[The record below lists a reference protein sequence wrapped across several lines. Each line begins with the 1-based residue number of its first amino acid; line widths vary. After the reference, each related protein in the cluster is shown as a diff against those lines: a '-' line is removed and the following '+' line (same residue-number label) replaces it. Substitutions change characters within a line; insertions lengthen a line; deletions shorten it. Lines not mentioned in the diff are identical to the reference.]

1 MVICNVFNI
10 MILRI
15 NKTKNATTYSVQKSF
30 REPSTGKC
38 TSKTVETLG
47 DIEALKVRFGK
58 EDPIGE
64 AKKYVAKLTKEYK
77 EDNESVMVKLSPKLL
92 IEKGK
97 EQSSN
102 GGYLFLQKVYYELGL
117 DRICKKIE
125 KKYKNKYD
133 LNDVLSMLLYTRIL
147 YPGSKRS
154 SLDDASQFLDKPS
167 IKLHQIYRALS
178 VLAMENDMIQSAVY
192 KNSLKLGPRK
202 TGVLYYDCTNYFFE
216 SEQEN
221 GLRQYG
227 YSKEHRPSPVVQMG
241 LFMDMEGIPLAFC
254 INPGNTNEQV
264 TLKPLEL
271 KLGENFGLSKIVVC
285 TDCGLSSYDNR
296 KNNDIADRSFITVQS
311 VKGLPE
317 FLKNWATDTSGW
329 SIIGRDEV
337 VNLEE
342 ADSFGNRDT
351 LFYKE
356 RWINERGLSQK
367 IIVTFSFKYQH
378 YLKMLRERQ
387 IERAKKMIEEGKGKP
402 KKKSSND
409 PRRFI
414 KELRCTPDGEE
425 AMVTEYVLNESQIE
439 QEERFDGFYAI
450 CTDLEDSAADVIKA
464 NSSRWRIEDCFRVMK
479 SEFEARPVF
488 LHRDDRI
495 KAHFL
500 TCFLSLLI
508 YKYLEKKTN
517 RGLNHFSPME
527 VIKTLRSMNFWDAK
541 GEGYVP
547 TYTRTNITNALNGSA
562 GFRLDTQIV
571 KPKVMRQY
579 KRQSKDA

>member
-216 SEQEN
+216 IEQEN

-329 SIIGRDEV
+329 SIIGRNEV

-342 ADSFGNRDT
+342 VDSFGNRDT

-367 IIVTFSFKYQH
+367 IIVTFSF
-378 YLKMLRERQ
+378 
-387 IERAKKMIEEGKGKP
+387 
-402 KKKSSND
+402 
-409 PRRFI
+409 
-414 KELRCTPDGEE
+414 T
-425 AMVTEYVLNESQIE
+425 
-439 QEERFDGFYAI
+439 
-450 CTDLEDSAADVIKA
+450 
-464 NSSRWRIEDCFRVMK
+464 
-479 SEFEARPVF
+479 
-488 LHRDDRI
+488 
-495 KAHFL
+495 
-500 TCFLSLLI
+500 
-508 YKYLEKKTN
+508 
-517 RGLNHFSPME
+517 
-527 VIKTLRSMNFWDAK
+527 
-541 GEGYVP
+541 
-547 TYTRTNITNALNGSA
+547 
-562 GFRLDTQIV
+562 IV
-571 KPKVMRQY
+571 R
-579 KRQSKDA
+579 